1 MASRKLTDKL
11 IDRSKIKEE
20 LGKIEESDVDFVT
33 RNGNVYCY
41 YGNDKFLKKTVFPNK
56 HNGYYYVSIKSKE
69 GKQIQRRIHILVAKA
84 FIEKNDPT
92 YNVVMH
98 KDNDKSNNNVNNL
111 MWGNTSINTK
121 QAFDDGLIVNDKGF
135 DDSQSMAVV
144 QFDGDSRKIMNVYGS
159 VSIASKKIG
168 LTKGCILYQT
178 KHKTK
183 NITKK
188 PRCGYYFRFLDEY
201 LKNGF
206 VL

>member
-1 MASRKLTDKL
+1 M
-11 IDRSKIKEE
+11 
-20 LGKIEESDVDFVT
+20 
-33 RNGNVYCY
+33 
-41 YGNDKFLKKTVFPNK
+41 
-56 HNGYYYVSIKSKE
+56 
-69 GKQIQRRIHILVAKA
+69 AKA

-98 KDNDKSNNNVNNL
+98 KDNDKPNNNVNNL

-159 VSIASKKIG
+159 VSIASKKNRTNQRMYT
-168 LTKGCILYQT
+168 LPNETQ
-178 KHKTK
+178 
-183 NITKK
+183 NKK
-188 PRCGYYFRFLDEY
+188 YYKKAKMWVTNRYYFRFLDEY